1 MRRGFDF
8 DVLNPISL
16 PQTPGFDVVGTICA
30 CGSKTQGFE
39 EGDRVAALVRTGGNA
54 RFLSV
59 PASSLVKIPRSI
71 DAAEAA
77 AMVSIYTTAYQTL
90 KRITQKGPMFSLL
103 GNKVM
108 IIGGMDAVGQ
118 ALIQMCHKARAEIYA
133 TGPKHRHSYLR
144 NILNVHPLPEDK
156 DEWLPMVRGRMD
168 FVFDGVCED
177 GLESSRQALKEK
189 GEVVCFGHS
198 SMLKELEMG
207 IFGAPM
213 MAHVSTTLSLWS
225 TVASPVVWFRSLRFH
240 FIAFNFPDQ
249 QIVESASAERQT
261 RRHLAELPG

>member
-1 MRRGFDF
+1 MIPANPRLTSFCYYIQASTVTLDDCLMRRGFDF
-8 DVLNPISL
+8 DVLSPVCL

-30 CGSKTQGFE
+30 CGSKTPGFE
-39 EGDRVAALVRTGGNA
+39 EGDRVAAMVRTGGNA

-59 PASSLVKIPRSI
+59 AASRLVKIPRSI

-108 IIGGMDAVGQ
+108 IVGGMDAVGQ

-177 GLESSRQALKEK
+177 GLDSSRLALKEK
-189 GEVVCFGHS
+189 GEVVCYGYGA
-198 SMLKELEMG
+198 MLKQREMG
-207 IFGAPM
+207 ILGAPM
-213 MAHVSTTLSLWS
+213 MAHVSSNDKCS
-225 TVASPVVWFRSLRFH
+225 TR
-240 FIAFNFPDQ
+240 
-249 QIVESASAERQT
+249 
-261 RRHLAELPG
+261 